1 MPPRRSVQPPPPP
14 ESRQFRNTSEIDRAI
29 EKLRRRIKD
38 IQALKTERVRW
49 NDARV
54 QVVQHDTRDTIR
66 DVFGPNSPEF
76 RAHEYFDIDE
86 GPQYMGLP
94 DEAYQEQFEE
104 QIPGAIVRVEGL
116 IRRLSEKRQELAEP
130 EVAPR
135 VAFEGR
141 TLNAAIGSAAQRLYL
156 DGHYAQAVFEA
167 GKTLINLV
175 KTKSGRP
182 DLDGVALMQTAFSV
196 NDPVLAFND
205 RADQS
210 DKDEQQGM
218 MHLYIGAAM
227 GVRNPVGHRVGVTER
242 PERALQY
249 LELFSLLADRL
260 DDAKKVK

>member
-1 MPPRRSVQPPPPP
+1 
-14 ESRQFRNTSEIDRAI
+14 
-29 EKLRRRIKD
+29 
-38 IQALKTERVRW
+38 
-49 NDARV
+49 
-54 QVVQHDTRDTIR
+54 
-66 DVFGPNSPEF
+66 
-76 RAHEYFDIDE
+76 
-86 GPQYMGLP
+86 
-94 DEAYQEQFEE
+94 
-104 QIPGAIVRVEGL
+104 
-116 IRRLSEKRQELAEP
+116 
-130 EVAPR
+130 
-135 VAFEGR
+135 
-141 TLNAAIGSAAQRLYL
+141 
-156 DGHYAQAVFEA
+156 
-167 GKTLINLV
+167 LINLV